1 MPLPVNTFPNKL
13 APNVCY
19 NILRNTR
26 FCPFT
31 SFLIVSL
38 TSFINKP
45 DSLRDLIIFMIS
57 FIFSFKIINVVVP
70 DPNFFL
76 WLAASVVDAATVSPN
91 GIKTLLA
98 SV

>member
-1 MPLPVNTFPNKL
+1 
-13 APNVCY
+13 
-19 NILRNTR
+19 
-26 FCPFT
+26 
-31 SFLIVSL
+31 
-38 TSFINKP
+38 
-45 DSLRDLIIFMIS
+45 MIS